1 MVWGSFK
8 NPSDPWGSGPR
19 GFDERSRCT
28 NEFFISLLLSMQ
40 FASVVAAG
48 ERRKEGEGKG
58 NFYHLFCMDPPYTV
72 AYTMYVSLL

>member
-40 FASVVAAG
+40 FARVVAAG
-48 ERRKEGEGKG
+48 ERKEGREEGRG
-58 NFYHLFCMDPPYTV
+58 TSTIFSAWTHHT
-72 AYTMYVSLL
+72 